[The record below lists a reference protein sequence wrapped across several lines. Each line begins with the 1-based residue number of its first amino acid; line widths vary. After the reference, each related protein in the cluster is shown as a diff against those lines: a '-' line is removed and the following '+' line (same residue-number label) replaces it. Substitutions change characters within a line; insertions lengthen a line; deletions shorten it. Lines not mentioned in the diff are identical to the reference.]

1 MRNDIILQHVV
12 GPDVLDV
19 GCSGHEIKPGSPYWL
34 HGRLQSKFPATIGID
49 IDQENI
55 NQLLDLGYEN
65 IYLQDAEEFAVDK
78 KFDTIVAGEL
88 IEHLANPGRFLQ
100 RCRMHLKPG
109 GRVII
114 TTPYVFSLMYILY
127 ALVKY
132 PRTCQNP
139 EHTVW
144 FGLQTLTELANRNG
158 FIVSHWE
165 LIQDYELDNPSLL
178 YRWFARMVTT
188 IGRVTLPKRLRN
200 NNLFFILTPQ
210 D

>member
-34 HGRLQSKFPATIGID
+34 HGRLQNKFPATIGID
-49 IDQENI
+49 INQENI

-65 IYLQDAEEFAVDK
+65 IYLQDAEDFAVDK

-158 FIVSHWE
+158 FIVYHWE
-165 LIQDYELDNPSLL
+165 LIQDYELDNSSLL